1 MKNKM
6 KQLTEWFKNQVGIQE
21 KEENNVVYNTI
32 YYGREVS
39 GDKYPWCCA
48 FIWVGFNK
56 NNMSNLF
63 CGGTKTAYCPFVVN
77 WARTHNQ
84 WITSGYREGDLILFD
99 WNNDG
104 VADHIGYCIGVNGST
119 VITIEGNAGDKVSQ
133 CYHTDDIMGAYRI
146 NYPTEPT
153 EQPPVSSSSWSGT
166 GEARFAIAQPGDSLW
181 SIAQKY
187 LGNGLRWEEIYKLNN
202 LNSTTI
208 LIGQKLKLP
217 EK

>member
-1 MKNKM
+1 M
-6 KQLTEWFKNQVGIQE
+6 KQLTEWFKAQVGTQE
-21 KEENNVVYNTI
+21 KEENNVIYNTI
-32 YYGREVS
+32 FYGREVS
-39 GDKYPWCCA
+39 GDNYPWCCA

-63 CGGTKTAYCPFVVN
+63 CGGTKTAYCPFVVH

-99 WNNDG
+99 WDNDG
-104 VADHIGYCIGVNGST
+104 VADHIGYCIGVSGNT

-133 CYHTDDIMGAYRI
+133 CYRVDNIMGAYRPA
-146 NYPTEPT
+146 YPA
-153 EQPPVSSSSWSGT
+153 EQPPTIFPTLENEYIVK
-166 GEARFAIAQPGDSLW
+166 AGDSLW
-181 SIAQKY
+181 SIAERY
-187 LGNGLRWEEIYKLNN
+187 LGSGLKWQKIYNLNN

-217 EK
+217 KREG

>member
-1 MKNKM
+1 M
-6 KQLTEWFKNQVGIQE
+6 KQLTEWFKAQVGTQE
-21 KEENNVVYNTI
+21 KEENNVIYNTI
-32 YYGREVS
+32 FYGREVS
-39 GDKYPWCCA
+39 GDNYPWCCA

-63 CGGTKTAYCPFVVN
+63 CGGTKTAYCPFVVH

-99 WNNDG
+99 WDNDG
-104 VADHIGYCIGVNGST
+104 VADHIGYCIGVSGNT

-133 CYHTDDIMGAYRI
+133 CYRVDNIMGAYRPA
-146 NYPTEPT
+146 YSA
-153 EQPPVSSSSWSGT
+153 EQPPTIFPTLENEYIVK
-166 GEARFAIAQPGDSLW
+166 AGDSLW
-181 SIAQKY
+181 SIAERY
-187 LGNGLRWEEIYKLNN
+187 LGSGLKWQKIYNLNN

-217 EK
+217 KREG

>member
-1 MKNKM
+1 M
-6 KQLTEWFKNQVGIQE
+6 KQLTEWFKSQVGIQE
-21 KEENNVVYNTI
+21 KEENNVIYNTI

-39 GDKYPWCCA
+39 GDNYPWCCA

-63 CGGTKTAYCPFVVN
+63 CGGTKTAYCPFVVH

-99 WNNDG
+99 WDNDG
-104 VADHIGYCIGVNGST
+104 VADHIGYCIGVSGNT

-133 CYHTDDIMGAYRI
+133 CYRVDNIMGAYRPA
-146 NYPTEPT
+146 YPAEQQPT
-153 EQPPVSSSSWSGT
+153 ISPTLENEYIVK
-166 GEARFAIAQPGDSLW
+166 AGDSLW
-181 SIAQKY
+181 SIAERY
-187 LGNGLRWEEIYKLNN
+187 LGSGLKWQKIYNLNN

-217 EK
+217 KREG

>member
-1 MKNKM
+1 M
-6 KQLTEWFKNQVGIQE
+6 KQLTEWFKSQVGIQE
-21 KEENNVVYNTI
+21 KEENNVIYNTI

-39 GDKYPWCCA
+39 GDNYPWCCA

-63 CGGTKTAYCPFVVN
+63 CGGTKTAYCPFVVH

-99 WNNDG
+99 WDNDG
-104 VADHIGYCIGVNGST
+104 VADHIGYCIGVSGNT

-133 CYHTDDIMGAYRI
+133 CYRVDNIMGAYRPA
-146 NYPTEPT
+146 YPAEQQPT
-153 EQPPVSSSSWSGT
+153 ISPTLENEYIVK
-166 GEARFAIAQPGDSLW
+166 AGDSLW
-181 SIAQKY
+181 SIAERY
-187 LGNGLRWEEIYKLNN
+187 LGSGLKWQKIYNLNN
-202 LNSTTI
+202 LNSTII

-217 EK
+217 KREG

>member
-1 MKNKM
+1 MKK
-6 KQLTEWFKNQVGIQE
+6 LTEWFKAQVGVQE
-21 KEENNVVYNTI
+21 QGENNVIYNTI

-39 GDKYPWCCA
+39 GDNYPWCCA

-56 NNMSNLF
+56 NNMSSLF
-63 CGGTKTAYCPFVVN
+63 CGGTKTAYCPFVVH

-84 WITSGYREGDLILFD
+84 WITSRYREGDLILFD
-99 WNNDG
+99 WDNDG
-104 VADHIGYCIGVNGST
+104 VADHIGYCIGVNGNT

-133 CYHTDDIMGAYRI
+133 CYRVDNIMGAYRPA
-146 NYPTEPT
+146 YPNQEKEEKGGETAT
-153 EQPPVSSSSWSGT
+153 SSPSWNGA
-166 GEARFAIAQPGDSLW
+166 GEARSVIAQPGDSLW

-187 LGNGLRWEEIYKLNN
+187 LGNGLRWEEIYKINN

-217 EK
+217 E